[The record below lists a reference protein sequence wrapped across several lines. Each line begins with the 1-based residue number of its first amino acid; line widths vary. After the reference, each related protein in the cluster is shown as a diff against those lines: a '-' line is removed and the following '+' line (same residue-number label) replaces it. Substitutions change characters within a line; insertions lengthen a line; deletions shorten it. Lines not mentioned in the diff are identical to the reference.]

1 MYPTPL
7 DRFDQKIWPV
17 LKNQPCDIGLPPT
30 PSSTPPF
37 KHTNT
42 HLHASIPQGF
52 FCGEGLGR
60 FPYYSTNW
68 LVPWCSLLS
77 FCPINVD
84 FVICMQF
91 LAILFKLPLVKNQV
105 FKGEIY
111 PPVLLRKKVIALS
124 LRSVEKMQVKNEFKL
139 LKDVNLN
146 NSFKTFHL
154 LLFQQ
159 KM

>member
-1 MYPTPL
+1 
-7 DRFDQKIWPV
+7 
-17 LKNQPCDIGLPPT
+17 
-30 PSSTPPF
+30 
-37 KHTNT
+37 
-42 HLHASIPQGF
+42 
-52 FCGEGLGR
+52 
-60 FPYYSTNW
+60 
-68 LVPWCSLLS
+68 
-77 FCPINVD
+77 
-84 FVICMQF
+84 MQF

-146 NSFKTFHL
+146 KSFKTFHL